1 MIDWPCIMKLEGD
14 DELLYFSNANE
25 FLNECQSLIL
35 NSSDFLI
42 DSSGHSYK
50 LNQKNES
57 DFNFIISTQRYSAD
71 DLSKL
76 VQAHEF
82 SKAEVCLTKIHFQS
96 VSEAISS
103 LSISK

>member
-1 MIDWPCIMKLEGD
+1 MKLEGD
-14 DELLYFSNANE
+14 DELFYFKNENE

-42 DSSGHSYK
+42 DSSGHSYR
-50 LNQKNES
+50 LIRKNNNE
-57 DFNFIISTQRYSAD
+57 FNFIISTQYYSAD

-76 VQAHEF
+76 IQAHEF

-96 VSEAISS
+96 VPEAISS